1 MTGTSSGNH
10 RKKTFEFEEFEGRYI
25 KLFTTEAPKEITIW
39 EIGLYFDAEKSDSGN
54 VASGKTATAST
65 IKSEEYKADNVTDN
79 SNTTFWKPGDG
90 DTTPNIMI
98 DLEKI
103 VPINYIRILEEKDN
117 ISKLHI
123 EYSTDNLVWT
133 TAKDAV
139 CSATGA
145 VSNRDS
151 RIEFPAINARYV
163 KITVSESIAP
173 ASIGNIRIACA
184 RSCDTF
190 WYYKA
195 ASAINESVITSEKL
209 DEITAD
215 INKGLI
221 THIDNANYSADI
233 EWTSSD
239 ETVVNVLTGVVNR
252 SNIDQNVTLT
262 AKITMGGVASAAPV
276 NIKTFDLTVKA
287 TEPSETLLGFDVPEL
302 KNRIK
307 NVENG
312 SVLEENGEFKIKS
325 NADSVGTTKF
335 DLAKI
340 KKFDINSSFC
350 AEIELT
356 NKNFTENKIYFKNGE
371 NEIISIAFT
380 PEKYTIFY
388 GEKGKP
394 IQTEINEAVQ
404 DKKIKLELW
413 FDFEKNTFDVYEKN
427 DEGYRHI
434 IINKPIL
441 TEEN

>member
-1 MTGTSSGNH
+1 MKKIISLLICTMILMTGMTGVKVSAAELPNLALNKSATASTIWSDSFSADKAFDGDTNSRWGSKGTASEYWITVDLESVQAINKMAIDEYDARIGAFQILYSNDGQNWKVGYEGRMTGTSSANH
-10 RKKTFEFEEFEGRYI
+10 RRKTFEFEEFEGRYI
-25 KLFTTEAPKEITIW
+25 KLSTTEATKEITIW

-195 ASAINESVITSEKL
+195 ASAINESVITS
-209 DEITAD
+209 
-215 INKGLI
+215 
-221 THIDNANYSADI
+221 
-233 EWTSSD
+233 
-239 ETVVNVLTGVVNR
+239 
-252 SNIDQNVTLT
+252 
-262 AKITMGGVASAAPV
+262 
-276 NIKTFDLTVKA
+276 
-287 TEPSETLLGFDVPEL
+287 
-302 KNRIK
+302 
-307 NVENG
+307 
-312 SVLEENGEFKIKS
+312 
-325 NADSVGTTKF
+325 
-335 DLAKI
+335 
-340 KKFDINSSFC
+340 
-350 AEIELT
+350 
-356 NKNFTENKIYFKNGE
+356 
-371 NEIISIAFT
+371 
-380 PEKYTIFY
+380 
-388 GEKGKP
+388 
-394 IQTEINEAVQ
+394 
-404 DKKIKLELW
+404 
-413 FDFEKNTFDVYEKN
+413 
-427 DEGYRHI
+427 
-434 IINKPIL
+434 
-441 TEEN
+441 